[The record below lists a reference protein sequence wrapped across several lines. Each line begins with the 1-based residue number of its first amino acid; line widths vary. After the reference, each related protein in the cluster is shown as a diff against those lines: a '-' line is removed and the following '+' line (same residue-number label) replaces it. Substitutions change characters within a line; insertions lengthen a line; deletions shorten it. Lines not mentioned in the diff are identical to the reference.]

1 MTEKVIRELA
11 VNKAFA
17 KIAMLVIRVK
27 DAKEDVR
34 TRNYGPVG
42 MEELELL
49 YNGYKKE
56 LKVWNFI
63 AELIEKSEK

>member
-1 MTEKVIRELA
+1 MTDKVIRELA

-34 TRNYGPVG
+34 TRNYGPVEW
-42 MEELELL
+42 M
-49 YNGYKKE
+49 N
-56 LKVWNFI
+56 
-63 AELIEKSEK
+63 